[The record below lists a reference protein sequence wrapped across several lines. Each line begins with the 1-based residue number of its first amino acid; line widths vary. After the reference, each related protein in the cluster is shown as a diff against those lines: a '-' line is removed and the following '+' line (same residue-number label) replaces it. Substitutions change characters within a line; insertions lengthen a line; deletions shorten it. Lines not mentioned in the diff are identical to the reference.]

1 MRRFVASMVMNRI
14 GCRCNHKTFVITAI
28 ALKRINSLSI
38 IYKQTQIDITF
49 RCSDREFF
57 CFTFSFPRREYSC
70 TRYWIYGLHM
80 QTCIFKDKFDTWIL
94 LRVCNYFP
102 LSSSMHVP
110 MHNTINNHHPVIYE
124 TQELTVFQ

>member
-1 MRRFVASMVMNRI
+1 MRRFVASMVMNRFS
-14 GCRCNHKTFVITAI
+14 CRCNHKTLVFHSNIIKKNQFVQYH
-28 ALKRINSLSI
+28 LQK
-38 IYKQTQIDITF
+38 KKKTQIDIIF

-70 TRYWIYGLHM
+70 TRYWIYGLNM

-110 MHNTINNHHPVIYE
+110 MHNTINNHHPVI
-124 TQELTVFQ
+124 QERKN